1 MPEVTE
7 KPLENPEDLYDVI
20 QEAAKKPSA
29 DATGTGKTFAVS
41 PDGFVVHFDIEGR
54 ASALLGNM
62 NILLAALKAEGW
74 TPHEGWGVAPAKA
87 DDPNAEKCP
96 ECGVAM
102 VIKQGISKKTNKAY
116 KCWSCPKNKNH
127 PPIWVNDD
135 D

>member
-87 DDPNAEKCP
+87 DDPNAEKCG
-96 ECGVAM
+96 ECGTVM
-102 VIKQGISKKTNKAY
+102 VFKEGIGKKTRKPY
-116 KCWSCPKNKNH
+116 KCWSCPKDKNH
-127 PPIWVNDD
+127 PPVWVNDD